1 MRAPAPSSAFTT
13 SSVAGSGTC
22 SSTPGSSIDGRPPTR
37 RSALRG
43 WRTGRSSLAVPP
55 GVAHLLA
62 EEPVHDG
69 ADVFAEVGPDC
80 YGLAVDAR
88 LDLAREKGLAGVSHL
103 LFSRTRA
110 TARRAPAL
118 TGSRT
123 KSRNSITVQ
132 VVEVHSGKRAPGGIG
147 TSQAAPKTRILSP
160 SGTGLAVD
168 SAGDGAGVARRP
180 ERPCVSW
187 FTSIPRSGGQGFCV
201 R

>member
-1 MRAPAPSSAFTT
+1 MRAPARAALSPPPLAWAPA
-13 SSVAGSGTC
+13 VC

-55 GVAHLLA
+55 GVAPLLA

-69 ADVFAEVGPDC
+69 ADVLAEVGPDC

-118 TGSRT
+118 TGSRP

-168 SAGDGAGVARRP
+168 SAGDGAGGARRP

>member
-1 MRAPAPSSAFTT
+1 MRAPARAALSPPTLAWAPA
-13 SSVAGSGTC
+13 VC
-22 SSTPGSSIDGRPPTR
+22 SSTPGSSIDGRPPAR

-69 ADVFAEVGPDC
+69 ADVLAEVGPDC

-88 LDLAREKGLAGVSHL
+88 LDLAGVSRL

-118 TGSRT
+118 TGSRP

-132 VVEVHSGKRAPGGIG
+132 VMEVHSGKRAPGGIG